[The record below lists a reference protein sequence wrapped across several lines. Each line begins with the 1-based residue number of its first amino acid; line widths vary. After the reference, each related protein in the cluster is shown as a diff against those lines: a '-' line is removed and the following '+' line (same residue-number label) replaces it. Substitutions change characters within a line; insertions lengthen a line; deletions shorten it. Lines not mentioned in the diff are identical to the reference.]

1 MFTNNSLVIFH
12 KEDNGYK
19 RYDVE
24 RAFVNE
30 SENTAIIKSGNILK
44 KGSYSLIPK
53 EFFPEGL
60 EIKKNTDLVVVGPCD
75 LTIDNADEKSIID
88 SIKALKAAHT
98 VYTVTGYA
106 PKLYGSVAMQHY
118 ELTLE
123 G

>member
-1 MFTNNSLVIFH
+1 MYTNNSLVIFH

-24 RAFVNE
+24 RAFVTE

-53 EFFPEGL
+53 EFFPE
-60 EIKKNTDLVVVGPCD
+60 EIRIKKNTDLVVVGLCD
-75 LTIDNADEKSIID
+75 LNIDNTDDKSISD
-88 SIKALKAAHT
+88 SIKSLKAAYD
-98 VYTVTGYA
+98 VYTVIGYT
-106 PKLYGSVAMQHY
+106 PKLYGSPAMHHY

>member
-12 KEDNGYK
+12 KVDNGYE

-24 RAFVNE
+24 HVFVNE

-53 EFFPEGL
+53 EFYPDGL
-60 EIKKNTDLVVVGPCD
+60 EIKKNTDLVVVGTCD
-75 LTIDNADEKSIID
+75 LAIDNTDDKSIID

-106 PKLYGSVAMQHY
+106 PKLYGSENMQHY

>member
-12 KEDNGYK
+12 DEGNGYK

-30 SENTAIIKSGNILK
+30 SESTAIVKSGNILK

-53 EFFPEGL
+53 EFFPKGL
-60 EIKKNTDLVVVGPCD
+60 EIKKNTDLIVVGPCD
-75 LTIDNADEKSIID
+75 LTIDNTNDKSISD
-88 SIKALKAAHT
+88 SIKALKTSYT
-98 VYTVTGYA
+98 VYTVIGFT
-106 PKLYGSVAMQHY
+106 PKLYGSPHMHHY